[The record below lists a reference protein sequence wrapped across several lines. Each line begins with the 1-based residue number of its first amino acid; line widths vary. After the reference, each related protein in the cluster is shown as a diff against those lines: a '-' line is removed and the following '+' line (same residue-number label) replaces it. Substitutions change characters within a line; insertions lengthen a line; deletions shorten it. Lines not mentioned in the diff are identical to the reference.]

1 MECREKCGAC
11 CIAPSITSPIT
22 GMPQGKPG
30 GIRCIQ
36 LDENNRCKIFRN
48 PDRPKVCAS
57 LQPSKEMC
65 GKSEKEAMAY
75 LTELEVLTS
84 PNGDK

>member
-22 GMPQGKPG
+22 GMQQGKPG

-48 PDRPKVCAS
+48 PDRPKVCGS

-75 LTELEVLTS
+75 LTELEALTS
-84 PNGDK
+84 PNDNK